1 MIFVYALLK
10 QFPKEEQYALCD
22 QLRRACV
29 SIPSNL
35 VEGMSRASSKEQLHF
50 IEIAYGSLCET
61 MCQLEIAHELKF
73 ISDEDLKEMI
83 ELSNERRAKE
93 KALWLIS
100 YRSHSKK
107 ELKDK
112 IRRTCDDTSAEKAV
126 ERMEELGLVND
137 EEYARQF
144 ARKLL
149 LQKKMARRAAMLEMS
164 RKGIDKE
171 TAEAALDEVD
181 VDYRENIRY
190 IIEKK
195 YRDIGDEKI
204 KRRAV
209 AALQRLGYGW
219 DDIRAVLN
227 EYE

>member
-1 MIFVYALLK
+1 MLITAIEPRRKGLSALFIDGEFAMNLDTQALLENR
-10 QFPKEEQYALCD
+10 FD
-22 QLRRACV
+22 VGRD
-29 SIPSNL
+29 
-35 VEGMSRASSKEQLHF
+35 
-50 IEIAYGSLCET
+50 
-61 MCQLEIAHELKF
+61 

-149 LQKKMARRAAMLEMS
+149 LQKKMARRTAMLEMS

-171 TAEAALDEVD
+171 TAEAALDEID

>member
-1 MIFVYALLK
+1 MLITAIEPRRKGLSALFIDGEFAMNLDTQALLENR
-10 QFPKEEQYALCD
+10 FD
-22 QLRRACV
+22 VGRD
-29 SIPSNL
+29 
-35 VEGMSRASSKEQLHF
+35 
-50 IEIAYGSLCET
+50 
-61 MCQLEIAHELKF
+61 
-73 ISDEDLKEMI
+73 ISDEELKEMI

-112 IRRTCDDTSAEKAV
+112 IRRTCDEESAEKAV

-149 LQKKMARRAAMLEMS
+149 LQKRMARRAAMLEMS

-171 TAEAALDEVD
+171 TAEAALDEID

-219 DDIRAVLN
+219 DDIKAVLS
-227 EYE
+227 EYEEE

>member
-1 MIFVYALLK
+1 MLITAIEPRRKGLSALFIDGEFAVNLDTQALLENR
-10 QFPKEEQYALCD
+10 FD
-22 QLRRACV
+22 VGRD
-29 SIPSNL
+29 
-35 VEGMSRASSKEQLHF
+35 
-50 IEIAYGSLCET
+50 
-61 MCQLEIAHELKF
+61 

-112 IRRTCDDTSAEKAV
+112 IRRTCDDSSAEKAV

-149 LQKKMARRAAMLEMS
+149 LQKKMARRTAMLEMS

>member
-1 MIFVYALLK
+1 MLITAIEPRRKAMSALYLDGEFVM
-10 QFPKEEQYALCD
+10 
-22 QLRRACV
+22 
-29 SIPSNL
+29 NL
-35 VEGMSRASSKEQLHF
+35 DTQTL
-50 IEIAYGSLCET
+50 IENRFDVGR
-61 MCQLEIAHELKF
+61 EIN
-73 ISDEDLKEMI
+73 DEDLKEII

-107 ELKDK
+107 ELTDK
-112 IRRTCDDTSAEKAV
+112 IRRTCDNDSAEKAV

-137 EEYARQF
+137 EEFARQY

-149 LQKKMARRAAMLEMS
+149 IQKKMTKRTALFELS

-171 TAEAALDEVD
+171 TAEAVLDEID
-181 VDYRENIRY
+181 VDYRENIRE

-195 YRDIGDEKI
+195 YKNIQDEKI

-219 DDIRAVLN
+219 DDIKAVLY
-227 EYE
+227 EYEE

>member
-1 MIFVYALLK
+1 MLITAIEPRRKGLSALFIDGEFAMNLDTQALLENR
-10 QFPKEEQYALCD
+10 FD
-22 QLRRACV
+22 VGRD
-29 SIPSNL
+29 
-35 VEGMSRASSKEQLHF
+35 
-50 IEIAYGSLCET
+50 
-61 MCQLEIAHELKF
+61 

-149 LQKKMARRAAMLEMS
+149 LQKKMARRAAMLEMN

-171 TAEAALDEVD
+171 TAEAALDEID

>member
-1 MIFVYALLK
+1 MLITAIEPRRKGLSALFIDGEFAMNLDTQALLENR
-10 QFPKEEQYALCD
+10 FD
-22 QLRRACV
+22 VGRD
-29 SIPSNL
+29 
-35 VEGMSRASSKEQLHF
+35 
-50 IEIAYGSLCET
+50 
-61 MCQLEIAHELKF
+61 

-112 IRRTCDDTSAEKAV
+112 IRRTCDDSSAEKAV

-149 LQKKMARRAAMLEMS
+149 LQKKMARRTAMLEMS